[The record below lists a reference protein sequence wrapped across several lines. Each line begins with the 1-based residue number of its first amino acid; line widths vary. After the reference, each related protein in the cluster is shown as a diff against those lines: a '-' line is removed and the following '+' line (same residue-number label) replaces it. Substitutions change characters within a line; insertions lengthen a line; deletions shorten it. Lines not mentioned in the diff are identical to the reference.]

1 VAPKR
6 RLNFNEKHALETL
19 PKTIA
24 KLQAKIAKLQRTLD
38 DPDLYRKDRN
48 KFDEA
53 SAAIATAQRELAV
66 AEDRWLELEVL
77 REEIEQA

>member
-1 VAPKR
+1 LQAQ
-6 RLNFNEKHALETL
+6 
-19 PKTIA
+19 IA
-24 KLQAKIAKLQRTLD
+24 KQQRLLD
-38 DPDLYRKDRN
+38 DPDLYRKDRR

-53 SAAIATAQRELAV
+53 SAAIAKAHQELAA

>member
-1 VAPKR
+1 MPK
-6 RLNFNEKHALETL
+6 A
-19 PKTIA
+19 IA
-24 KLQAKIAKLQRTLD
+24 KLQAEIAKLQRTLD
-38 DPDLYRKDRN
+38 DPDLYRKDRT

-53 SAAIATAQRELAV
+53 SAAIAAAQRDLAA